1 MPLITTSVPNLVQG
15 VSQQPDNLRHAG
27 QAENQ
32 VNALSSVVDGLT
44 KRPNTDFVKAVDTY
58 PLPTKTH
65 VFKRDA
71 DNKHAFLFG
80 HNTSQAV
87 LDVQDLA
94 NGNDITVSIS
104 SIAQSY
110 LNSATSPTQSLRALT
125 VADYT
130 FVAND
135 QVTIKSG
142 NTYSTALENEALVF
156 VKQGAASTEYSIKID
171 NLKATRDNS
180 THNWNSSS
188 STDVAEDLK
197 TELDALFP
205 STGKYVTGVTINN
218 PTTNG
223 PYVMPT
229 IVAGVPMTD
238 DYKAWLKD
246 YKVEASLEQTGK
258 GTGAKGEVTI
268 EDGKIT
274 GVTVTHSG
282 SGYDSDVATYP
293 VTVTFTELVLY
304 DQFGWLPL
312 TEAYKYG
319 VGSLT
324 SSVSTTA
331 TASVSSGQISSAGST
346 IVTEQEGNVLKITH
360 STGSDFQLSTSDA
373 LSDTGLGVVYKEV
386 GYITDLPAKCF
397 DGFRVKVRGDAE
409 LDQDDY
415 YVKFETKD
423 NEDFGE
429 GSWVETNGWESD
441 GTATGQSAG
450 IPLDFD
456 NSTLPIEIIPRF
468 TDIVKHN
475 GKFYKSLQSP
485 SSAPNLNKEPATTNG
500 ATYWEEETAIRYAS
514 DWSSS
519 VTYSAPST
527 TVQAYVAQESVW
539 TSRAAG
545 DAKTNPSP
553 SFVGKKVK
561 DLFFYKNRFGVLTE
575 SSVVFSEADEYFN
588 FWRTTTQSLLD
599 SAPIDV
605 GLSHTKVS
613 KLRFAVP
620 FQEKLV
626 LFSDNSQ
633 FVLRGNELLTPKTVN
648 ISPVTEYNM
657 KPTGD
662 RPIALSNFLYFP
674 YERGDFTGL
683 YEYYVDKD
691 TETYDAADLTA
702 QVPAYIPSNVHSL
715 VGSSNENTIVM
726 YPTSG
731 NDLYIYRYFWQGKDK
746 IQSSW
751 SKFTFTKQFLGMG
764 ILDSTLYLFTFDG
777 TNRCLET
784 LDLSPGQIDSGKT
797 YKILLDRRVAHSSL
811 GRSYDSATKLT
822 TVSSMPYDPTG
833 AVLYTATGSRYPITR
848 TSSSAFTVNEDLSST
863 DFYVGL
869 EYETEFEMSTQTLKQ
884 PTERGGRSSSNFTSQ
899 ILRNGAFEYGDTGHF
914 TVEVTPQYRDTYSY
928 PFNPTSLGA
937 DSVIGSLVLDSG
949 SFRFP
954 VHSKHD
960 DVTVKIKSSSALPMK
975 ILSAEFE
982 TFVHSRSR
990 RYGA

>member
-1 MPLITTSVPNLVQG
+1 MPTHTA
-15 VSQQPDNLRHAG
+15 AG
-27 QAENQ
+27 A
-32 VNALSSVVDGLT
+32 
-44 KRPNTDFVKAVDTY
+44 
-58 PLPTKTH
+58 PLEP
-65 VFKRDA
+65 F
-71 DNKHAFLFG
+71 
-80 HNTSQAV
+80 
-87 LDVQDLA
+87 
-94 NGNDITVSIS
+94 
-104 SIAQSY
+104 
-110 LNSATSPTQSLRALT
+110 
-125 VADYT
+125 
-130 FVAND
+130 
-135 QVTIKSG
+135 
-142 NTYSTALENEALVF
+142 
-156 VKQGAASTEYSIKID
+156 YSI
-171 NLKATRDNS
+171 L
-180 THNWNSSS
+180 
-188 STDVAEDLK
+188 
-197 TELDALFP
+197 
-205 STGKYVTGVTINN
+205 
-218 PTTNG
+218 NG
-223 PYVMPT
+223 
-229 IVAGVPMTD
+229 
-238 DYKAWLKD
+238 
-246 YKVEASLEQTGK
+246 YKVEVEISQPSVATSSRAQ
-258 GTGAKGEVTI
+258 GEAII

-274 GVTVTHSG
+274 GVNITHVG
-282 SGYDSDVATYP
+282 SGFD
-293 VTVTFTELVLY
+293 
-304 DQFGWLPL
+304 
-312 TEAYKYG
+312 
-319 VGSLT
+319 
-324 SSVSTTA
+324 SSVASTIEFREMLFHTWENAWVPLLPSRQSKVTTPATA
-331 TASVSSGQISSAGST
+331 TATISSAGST
-346 IVTEQEGNVLKITH
+346 IETEQQGNVLKIKH
-360 STGSDFQLSTSDA
+360 SAGSDFQLSTTDP

-475 GKFYKSLQSP
+475 GKFYRSLLGD
-485 SSAPNLNKEPATTNG
+485 NLNKEPATTNG

-648 ISPVTEYNM
+648 ISPVTEYSM

-691 TETYDAADLTA
+691 SETYDAADLTA
-702 QVPAYIPSNVHSL
+702 QVPAYITSNVHSL

>member
-15 VSQQPDNLRHAG
+15 VSQQPDNLRHSG

-80 HNTSQAV
+80 HNTLQAV

-104 SIAQSY
+104 STAQSY

-142 NTYSTALENEALVF
+142 NTVSTPLEKEALVF

-171 NLKATRDNS
+171 NVTTTRDNS
-180 THNWNSSS
+180 SHNWNSSS

-197 TELDALFP
+197 TELNSNFP
-205 STGKYVTGVTINN
+205 NTGKYVTGVTISN

-223 PYVMPT
+223 PYIMPT
-229 IVAGVPMTD
+229 HTAAGAPLEPF
-238 DYKAWLKD
+238 YSILND
-246 YKVEASLEQTGK
+246 YKVEVTITQPTVAGAS
-258 GTGAKGEVTI
+258 GAKGEAII

-274 GVTVTHSG
+274 GVNLTHVG
-282 SGYDSDVATYP
+282 SGYDSSAAS
-293 VTVTFTELVLY
+293 TVTFTEMLFHTWENAWVPNV
-304 DQFGWLPL
+304 QQSKVTTPA
-312 TEAYKYG
+312 T
-319 VGSLT
+319 V
-324 SSVSTTA
+324 SSVSIS
-331 TASVSSGQISSAGST
+331 ASGDT
-346 IVTEQEGNVLKITH
+346 IETEQEGNVLKIKH
-360 STGSDFQLSTSDA
+360 SAGSDFQISTSDA

-475 GKFYKSLQSP
+475 GKFYRSLLGS
-485 SSAPNLNKEPATTNG
+485 NLNKEPATTNG
-500 ATYWEEETAIRYAS
+500 ATYWEEETAIRYAG

-648 ISPVTEYNM
+648 VSPVTEYNM

-726 YPTSG
+726 YPASG

>member
-1 MPLITTSVPNLVQG
+1 MPLLTTSVPNLVQG

-27 QAENQ
+27 QAESQ
-32 VNALSSVVDGLT
+32 TNALSSVVDGLT
-44 KRPNTDFVKAVDTY
+44 KRPNTEFVKAVDTFT
-58 PLPTKTH
+58 LSTKTH

-80 HNTSQAV
+80 HNTSVGV
-87 LDVQDLA
+87 LDVVDLA
-94 NGNDITVSIS
+94 NGNEITVSIS
-104 SIAQSY
+104 TNAQSY
-110 LNSATSPTQSLRALT
+110 LNKATSPISHLRAVT

-135 QVTIKSG
+135 QVTVKSG

-156 VKQGAASTEYSIKID
+156 VKQGAAATEYSIKID
-171 NLKATRDNS
+171 SLKATRNNS
-180 THNWNSSS
+180 THNWNSAS

-197 TELDALFP
+197 TKLDALFP
-205 STGKYVTGVTINN
+205 TSGKYVTGVTISN

-229 IVAGVPMTD
+229 IVGGAPMSD
-238 DYKAWLKD
+238 AYKAWLKD
-246 YKVEASLEQTGK
+246 YKVEASLEQTGQ

-274 GVTVTHSG
+274 GVTVTHPG

-293 VTVTFTELVLY
+293 VTVTFTEMVLY

-319 VGSLT
+319 VGALT
-324 SSVSTTA
+324 SSVSTAA
-331 TASVSSGQISSAGST
+331 TASVSSGQISAAGST
-346 IVTEQEGNVLKITH
+346 VVTEQEGNVLKITH
-360 STGSDFQLSTSDA
+360 STGSDFQISTSDA

-423 NEDFGE
+423 NENFGE
-429 GSWVETNGWESD
+429 GAWVETNGWESD
-441 GTATGQSAG
+441 GTVTGQAAG

-456 NSTLPIEIIPRF
+456 VTTLPIEIIPRF

-475 GKFYKSLQSP
+475 GKYYKSLQGS
-485 SSAPNLNKEPATTNG
+485 NLNKEPATTNG
-500 ATYWEEETAIRYAS
+500 STYWEEETGIRQAS
-514 DWSSS
+514 NWSST

-527 TVQAYVAQESVW
+527 TVQAYVAQESLW

-553 SFVGKKVK
+553 SFVGKEIK

-575 SSVVFSEADEYFN
+575 TSVVFSEADEYFN

-613 KLRFAVP
+613 KLKYAIP

-648 ISPVTEYNM
+648 ISPVTEYSM
-657 KPTGD
+657 KSGAD

-674 YERGDFTGL
+674 YDRGEFTGL

-691 TETYDAADLTA
+691 SEIYDATDLTA
-702 QVPAYIPSNVHSL
+702 QVPAYIPTNSRFL

-726 YPTSG
+726 APASG
-731 NDLYIYRYFWQGKDK
+731 NDLYVYRYFWQGKDK

-751 SKFTFTKQFLGMG
+751 SKFTFSKEFKGMG
-764 ILDSTLYLFTFDG
+764 ILDSTLYLFTYDG

-784 LDLSPGQIDSGKT
+784 LDLSPGQIDSGKA
-797 YKILLDRRVAHSSL
+797 YKILLDRRVAHSTLS
-811 GRSYDSATKLT
+811 RSYDSATKLT
-822 TVSSMPYDPTG
+822 TVTTMPYDPTG
-833 AVLYTATGSRYPITR
+833 AVLYTASGSRYTITR
-848 TSSSAFTVNEDLSST
+848 TSSSAFTVNGDLSAT

-884 PTERGGRSSSNFTSQ
+884 PTERGGRATSNFTKQ
-899 ILRNGAFEYGDTGHF
+899 VLRNGAFEYSDTGHF

-937 DSVIGSLVLDSG
+937 DSVIGSLILDSG

-954 VHSKHD
+954 VHCNHD
-960 DVTVKIKSSSALPMK
+960 DVTIKLKSSSALPMK

-982 TFVHSRSR
+982 SFVHSRSR

>member
-1 MPLITTSVPNLVQG
+1 MPLLTTSVPNLVQG

-27 QAENQ
+27 QAESQ
-32 VNALSSVVDGLT
+32 TNALSSVVDGLT
-44 KRPNTDFVKAVDTY
+44 KRPNTEFVKAVDTFT
-58 PLPTKTH
+58 LSTKTH

-80 HNTSQAV
+80 HNTSVGV
-87 LDVQDLA
+87 LDVVDLA
-94 NGNDITVSIS
+94 NGNEITVSIS
-104 SIAQSY
+104 TNAQSY
-110 LNSATSPTQSLRALT
+110 LNKATSPISHLRAVT

-135 QVTIKSG
+135 QVTVKSG

-156 VKQGAASTEYSIKID
+156 VKQGAAATEYSIKID
-171 NLKATRDNS
+171 NVKATRDNS
-180 THNWNSSS
+180 THNWNSAS

-205 STGKYVTGVTINN
+205 TSGKYVTGVTISN

-229 IVAGVPMTD
+229 HTAAGAALEPF
-238 DYKAWLKD
+238 YEILND
-246 YKVEASLEQTGK
+246 YKVEVEISQPSVATSSRAQ
-258 GTGAKGEVTI
+258 GEAII

-274 GVTVTHSG
+274 GVTITHPG
-282 SGYDSDVATYP
+282 SGFD
-293 VTVTFTELVLY
+293 
-304 DQFGWLPL
+304 
-312 TEAYKYG
+312 
-319 VGSLT
+319 
-324 SSVSTTA
+324 SSVTSTIEFREMIFNSWANSWVPLLPTYQSKVTTA
-331 TASVSSGQISSAGST
+331 ATATETISSAGST

-360 STGSDFQLSTSDA
+360 STGSDFQINTSDA

-423 NEDFGE
+423 NENFGE

-441 GTATGQSAG
+441 GTATGQAAG

-456 NSTLPIEIIPRF
+456 VTTLPIEIIPRF

-475 GKFYKSLQSP
+475 GKYYKSLQGS
-485 SSAPNLNKEPATTNG
+485 NLNKEPATTNG
-500 ATYWEEETAIRYAS
+500 STYWEEETAIRSAS
-514 DWSSS
+514 DWSST

-539 TSRAAG
+539 TTRSAG

-553 SFVGKKVK
+553 SFVGKEIK

-575 SSVVFSEADEYFN
+575 TSVVFSEADEYFN

-613 KLRFAVP
+613 KLKYAIP

-648 ISPVTEYNM
+648 ISPVTEYSM
-657 KPTGD
+657 KSGAD

-674 YERGDFTGL
+674 YDRGEFTGL

-691 TETYDAADLTA
+691 SEIYDATDLTA
-702 QVPAYIPSNVHSL
+702 QVPAYIPTNSRFL

-726 YPTSG
+726 APASG
-731 NDLYIYRYFWQGKDK
+731 NDLYVYRYFWQGKDK

-751 SKFTFTKQFLGMG
+751 SKFTFSKEFKGMG
-764 ILDSTLYLFTFDG
+764 ILDSTLYLFTDDG

-784 LDLSPGQIDSGKT
+784 LDLSPGQIDSGKA
-797 YKILLDRRVAHSSL
+797 YKILLDRRVAHSTLS
-811 GRSYDSATKLT
+811 RSYDSATKLT
-822 TVSSMPYDPTG
+822 TVTTMPYDPTG
-833 AVLYTATGSRYPITR
+833 AVLYTASGSRYTITR
-848 TSSSAFTVNEDLSST
+848 TSSSAFTVNGDLSAT

-884 PTERGGRSSSNFTSQ
+884 PTERGGRATSNFTKQ
-899 ILRNGAFEYGDTGHF
+899 VLRNGAFEYSDTGHF

-937 DSVIGSLVLDSG
+937 DSVIGSLILDSG

-954 VHSKHD
+954 VHCNHD
-960 DVTVKIKSSSALPMK
+960 DVTIKLKSSSALPMK

-982 TFVHSRSR
+982 SFVHSRSR